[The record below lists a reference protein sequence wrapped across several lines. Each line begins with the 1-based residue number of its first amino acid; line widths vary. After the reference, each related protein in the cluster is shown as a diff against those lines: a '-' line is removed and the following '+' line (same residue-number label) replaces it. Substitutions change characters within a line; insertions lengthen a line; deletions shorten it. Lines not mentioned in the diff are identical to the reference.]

1 MNELWLNFLD
11 PQGSARRVRVDK
23 DKFAIGRHPDCDL
36 TVADSRLSRVHA
48 RIERLGDR
56 FEISDQG
63 SSNGTDLNGSPVFD
77 PMPISDGSSISLGGF
92 VVKAEIA
99 QAQTAPA
106 VASNGEPL
114 QAAAPA
120 APIKKAAAAET
131 SGGSDGIPVF
141 LIFLAPVLAIFL
153 VAAAGGAV
161 YLLAVKNSGQ
171 VAIGNDEV
179 DDPPDVKEKDP
190 EETDDPKPTPRPT
203 AGGNGTNPELDIPTP
218 TPANLSEN
226 AKVEMN
232 GTGFLRKIGAN
243 DSKVFMTGEQAKR
256 LAAKVKQFA
265 GSAALADNLNAA
277 QKNADQIKALA
288 AAKNLKPQFLAAAAV
303 ARLGNSKGDVVQTAQ
318 SMSEILDKLSV
329 HLGTELA
336 DDCLLLIAAYDQGVA
351 GETMKMRNML
361 QDLANKTNESSR
373 TIRTI
378 WFLQKQNK
386 ITQAEFDR
394 ALTFLAVGTIA
405 QNPKEF
411 NVNAAALNI

>member
-1 MNELWLNFLD
+1 MNELWLNFRD
-11 PQGSARRVRVDK
+11 PDGSARRVRVDK
-23 DKFAIGRHPDCDL
+23 DRFAIGRHPDCDL
-36 TVADSRLSRVHA
+36 SVADSRLSRVHA
-48 RIERLGDR
+48 NIERFGDR
-56 FEISDQG
+56 FEISDKG

-77 PMPISDGSSISLGGF
+77 PLPISDGSSISLGGF
-92 VVKAEIA
+92 IVKAEIA
-99 QAQTAPA
+99 KVQPAPDLGA
-106 VASNGEPL
+106 TREPPK
-114 QAAAPA
+114 AAPA
-120 APIKKAAAAET
+120 APIKNAAAAEAT
-131 SGGSDGIPVF
+131 GGSAGIPVF
-141 LIFLAPVLAIFL
+141 LIFLAPILAIFL

-161 YLLAVKNSGQ
+161 YLLAVKDSGQ
-171 VAIGNDEV
+171 VAVAND
-179 DDPPDVKEKDP
+179 DINDLPDVKEKDSP
-190 EETDDPKPTPRPT
+190 EIDDPKPTPRPT
-203 AGGNGTNPELDIPTP
+203 TGGNSADPENDLPTP

-226 AKVEMN
+226 AKVEVN

-256 LAAKVKQFA
+256 LAAKVKQFG
-265 GSAALADNLNAA
+265 GSSALADNLNSA

-288 AAKNLKPQFLAAAAV
+288 AAKNLKPQFLAAAAI

-318 SMSEILDKLSV
+318 SMSEVLDKLSV

-336 DDCLLLIAAYDQGVA
+336 DDCLLLIAAYDQGAA

-411 NVNAAALNI
+411 NVNAPALNI